1 MNIVWCCRSMPQS
14 WHRGRWRMS
23 GGCWTGSEMNRRGQG
38 KEGERRRKRKE
49 ERPYHDI
56 TPLLC
61 HYISEWHSFSLTSG
75 VAQGSWSGGGRGA
88 QSVRML
94 KVEFLSHCWGVDFS
108 IGDHMLSE
116 LDQPRNL
123 TRFRWGKLW
132 YLVKFLGWSS
142 SDNMWSPISQ
152 PLLGCGLQYRGP
164 HVIRA

>member
-123 TRFRWGKLW
+123 TRYHSLPHLNLESRI
-132 YLVKFLGWSS
+132 SS
-142 SDNMWSPISQ
+142 TSYSSW
-152 PLLGCGLQYRGP
+152 LLTVTGPGHRGCGHSAISSGM
-164 HVIRA
+164 